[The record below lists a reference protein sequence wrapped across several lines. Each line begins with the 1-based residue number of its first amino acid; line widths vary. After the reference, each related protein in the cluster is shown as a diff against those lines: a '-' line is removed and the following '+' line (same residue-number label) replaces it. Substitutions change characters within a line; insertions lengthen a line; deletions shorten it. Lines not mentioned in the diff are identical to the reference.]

1 MTTDV
6 HDTAAEHVA
15 AEVKVYMAVFGALL
29 LLTLI
34 TVGVSYL
41 SLPHTPTVI
50 VALSIAVTK
59 AALVALFFMH
69 LKRERAMVYWPLALT
84 ATFFLALIAF
94 VLWTEGDHLFG
105 TRFTGPFGKFSWP

>member
-1 MTTDV
+1 MTTEV
-6 HDTAAEHVA
+6 HHAADDHTAAEVRA
-15 AEVKVYMAVFGALL
+15 YMVVFGTLL

-41 SLPHTPTVI
+41 ALPHIQTVF
-50 VALSIAVTK
+50 VALGIAVTK
-59 AALVALFFMH
+59 ATLVALFFMH

-84 ATFFLALIAF
+84 ATLFLALIAF

-105 TRFTGPFGKFSWP
+105 TRFTGAFGKFSWP